1 MRSIRIGKLL
11 RLNMLDKQ
19 LVNYLVRTG
28 QKVLTFLYISV
39 YN

>member
-1 MRSIRIGKLL
+1 MQSALVAKRVKLNIPGKL
-11 RLNMLDKQ
+11 